1 MTDKEIFD
9 LLENNNTRE
18 RGFSVLVNQ
27 LKERV
32 YWQIRRMVLSHEDTN
47 DLVQEVFIKVFQNL
61 DNFKH
66 DSSISTWVY
75 RIALNHSL
83 NFLQSQKRRK
93 SISLSS
99 LENSMLESLKSDS
112 LFESDEIELK
122 LQKALLS
129 LPNKQRMVFNLR
141 YYDEMQFKEMS
152 QVLETS
158 ESSLKASYH
167 FAYKKI
173 QNQLLEEENVK
184 LELTD

>member
-9 LLENNNTRE
+9 LLKNKQSRD

-32 YWQIRRMVLSHEDTN
+32 YWQIRHMVLSHEDAN
-47 DLVQEVFIKVFQNL
+47 DLVQEVFIKVFQNI

-66 DSSISTWVY
+66 DSSLSTWVY
-75 RIALNHSL
+75 RIALNHAL

-93 SISLSS
+93 ALVFSS
-99 LENSMLESLKSDS
+99 LENSMLDNLKSDKF
-112 LFESDEIELK
+112 FETNEIEFK

-141 YYDEMQFKEMS
+141 YYDEMPFKDMA
-152 QVLETS
+152 QVLQTS

-167 FAYKKI
+167 FASKKV
-173 QNQLLEEENVK
+173 QEKLLEEENVK
-184 LELTD
+184 LKLTD